1 MPTEKPVATHQTCP
15 SCGHHECYTVFED
28 GGGYCHS
35 CSYSP
40 KNNNKQSRENMNTE
54 TELELSYEHR
64 AFRGV
69 TKETAEA
76 LDILTGVLEDG
87 EEYNRLYPYPHRPK
101 QRVLPKDFSQNKG
114 FTNDHLL
121 GMDKW
126 NAGSSKAITIVEGED
141 DWAAAWQMLGG
152 RWPVVA
158 IPGATIGRDLLKN
171 CKSYLDSFDS
181 IVIATD
187 NDDAGDR
194 AAVVIETT
202 FPNKCYRVPLTK
214 YKDAME
220 YLEEGAEK
228 EFMYAWIN
236 RKKYVKPFDTHTPE
250 QFIKL
255 LHESNDKPYLPTGI
269 EGYDEI
275 ALGLFQGE
283 LTVFTAP
290 EGVGKTEFMRYLEYG
305 LVANHPD
312 VPFAYCHLEESP
324 QRSLLGLCSY
334 HLGKNVTRKDLI
346 EDYDEVE
353 NAIAEMM
360 GRETIHQFK
369 IGTDEDPDVLIERIK
384 YYANVCGC
392 KYVFFEPL
400 QDIMHQRT
408 DGKST
413 VEFLDQLSVKLSRT
427 AAETGCGIVS
437 IAHMNDQGSIRDSR
451 QIQKQAAVRV
461 DLERNADSPHEDERN
476 KTRLILRKNR
486 PVGPVGAAGE
496 MIFDLKTFTLRE
508 ANYGE

>member
-1 MPTEKPVATHQTCP
+1 MEEP
-15 SCGHHECYTVFED
+15 SDLKLT
-28 GGGYCHS
+28 
-35 CSYSP
+35 
-40 KNNNKQSRENMNTE
+40 
-54 TELELSYEHR
+54 YEYR

-69 TKETAEA
+69 SKQTAEA
-76 LDILTGVLEDG
+76 LNIQTGITEDG
-87 EEYNRLYPYPHRPK
+87 EEYCRVYPYPHRPK
-101 QRVLPKDFSQNKG
+101 IRVLPKDFSLNKG
-114 FTNDHLL
+114 FTNDYLL
-121 GMDKW
+121 GMDMF
-126 NAGSSKAITIVEGED
+126 NAGSSKALTITEGED
-141 DWAAAWQMLGG
+141 DWAAAYEMLGCK
-152 RWPVVA
+152 WPVVNL
-158 IPGATIGRDLLKN
+158 PSATITKALIEN
-171 CKSYLDSFDS
+171 CKRYLDSFDAL
-181 IVIATD
+181 VVATD

-194 AAVVIETT
+194 AAVVLETI
-202 FPNKCYRVPLTK
+202 FPNKCYRVPMSK

-220 YLEEGAEK
+220 YLENGAGK
-228 EFMYAWIN
+228 EFMYSWIN
-236 RKKYVKPFDTHTPE
+236 RKKFVKPFDTHTPE
-250 QFIKL
+250 QFVKL

-290 EGVGKTEFMRYLEYG
+290 EGVGKTEFMRYLEYS
-305 LVANHPD
+305 LIANHPD

-334 HLGKNVTRKDLI
+334 HLQKNVTRKDLI
-346 EDYDEVE
+346 EDMDEVE
-353 NAIAEMM
+353 NAIKEMM
-360 GRETIHQFK
+360 SRETIHQFS
-369 IGTDEDPDVLIERIK
+369 IGTDEDPEVLVERIK
-384 YYANVCGC
+384 YFANVCGC

-400 QDIMHQRT
+400 QDIMHQRS

-413 VEFLDQLSVKLSRT
+413 VEFLDQLSVRLART

-461 DLERNADSPHEDERN
+461 DLERDVDSQHADERN

-496 MIFDLKTFTLRE
+496 LVFDLKTFTLRE
-508 ANYGE
+508 ATYGE

>member
-1 MPTEKPVATHQTCP
+1 MDQSKE
-15 SCGHHECYTVFED
+15 ED
-28 GGGYCHS
+28 L
-35 CSYSP
+35 
-40 KNNNKQSRENMNTE
+40 K
-54 TELELSYEHR
+54 YEYR
-64 AFRGV
+64 SFRGV
-69 TKETAEA
+69 SAEVAEA
-76 LDILTGVLEDG
+76 LGITTGVDSDG
-87 EEYNRLYPYPHRPK
+87 NEVCRVYPYPHRPK
-101 QRVLPKDFSQNKG
+101 VRRLPKDFSHNKG

-126 NAGSSKAITIVEGED
+126 NAGSSKAITVVEGED
-141 DWAAAWQMLGG
+141 DYAAAYQMLGG

-158 IPGATIGRDLLKN
+158 LPGASISKDLLRN
-171 CKSYLDSFDS
+171 VREYLDAYDN

-187 NDDAGDR
+187 SDEAGDR
-194 AAVVIETT
+194 AAIVLETN
-202 FPNKCYRVPLTK
+202 FPNKCYRVSLSK
-214 YKDAME
+214 YKDPME
-220 YLEEGAEK
+220 YLENGAEK
-228 EFMYAWIN
+228 DFMYAWIN

-255 LHESNDKPYLPTGI
+255 LHESNDKSYLPTGI

-290 EGVGKTEFMRYLEYG
+290 EGVGKTEFMRYLEYS
-305 LVANHPD
+305 LIANHPD

-334 HLGKNVTRKDLI
+334 YLGKNVTRKELI
-346 EDYDEVE
+346 TDHAEVE
-353 NAIAEMM
+353 DAIRAMM

-400 QDIMHQRT
+400 QDIMHQRQ

-461 DLERNADSPHEDERN
+461 DLERNAESPNADERN

-486 PVGPVGAAGE
+486 PVGPVGPAGE
-496 MIFDLKTFTLRE
+496 MVFDLKTFTLRE
-508 ANYGE
+508 ATYGD